1 MHWRRTPLKPT
12 PGLNGAPFSV
22 HEEGCLD
29 GHSLEIKHLKSFIAV
44 ANLLSFSRAA
54 LKLHLSQPALSAQIK
69 ALEAHLG
76 VLLLERNRRTVKLTP
91 AGQLLLHDAELLLQ
105 QIADTERRVAR
116 MAAGEIG
123 HLRIGFVASAT
134 LELVPAIALAFRK
147 QYPRVSL
154 ELKNLPTVQQLEALR
169 AGTIDA
175 GFVRMPLTA
184 QDLSVDLVHREPF
197 ALVLSRSHPLAR
209 KEDLS
214 VKDVAHEPFIA
225 YGRKWAPDYYDNW
238 TEICR
243 RAGFIPTVIQ
253 ETAEMATALA
263 LVAAGLGVAILPQGI
278 TTRNRGVLKIK
289 VLNREKLYSEIGIAI
304 PHANRTPLLRHL
316 LATAKGFVKR

>member
-1 MHWRRTPLKPT
+1 M
-12 PGLNGAPFSV
+12 PGQ
-22 HEEGCLD
+22 
-29 GHSLEIKHLKSFIAV
+29 SLEIKHVQSFIAV

-69 ALEAHLG
+69 ALEADLG

-91 AGQLLLHDAELLLQ
+91 AGELLLHDAELLLQ
-105 QIADTERRVAR
+105 QITGIERRVVR

-154 ELKNLPTVQQLEALR
+154 ELKNMPTVQQLEALR
-169 AGTIDA
+169 AGAIDA

-197 ALVLSRSHPLAR
+197 AIVLSKSHPLAR
-209 KEDLS
+209 KKDLS
-214 VKDVAHEPFIA
+214 VRDLAQEPFIA
-225 YGRKWAPDYYDNW
+225 YGRKWAPAYYDNW

-243 RAGFIPTVIQ
+243 RAGFTPTVIQ

-278 TTRNRGVLKIK
+278 TNRSRRVLKIK
-289 VLNREKLYSEIGIAI
+289 VLNREKIHSEIGLAI
-304 PHANRTPLLRHL
+304 PHANRTPLLGHL
-316 LATAKGFVKR
+316 FATAMAFVKQ